1 MKRVFVYLV
10 PILVLIII
18 CTPVCFAESIAET
31 IDQKLSP
38 LDHRNADKIIEK
50 IEQLVYNA
58 SDYPEIEVRYSDRT
72 LNKGAAFHC
81 YRMTDENYA
90 RTWLNSGKDAVF
102 ADAEELTIVPVCDDG
117 RPSGYISIRENE
129 DAEDGIEVRGPR
141 MNGKAYMAWME
152 YLVDR
157 SRFAEFL
164 NENGITSL
172 SDIRCVLGREDLAPD
187 FIYLETNKGEYVL
200 PYFTARGIG
209 SNGELMKLED
219 FLDSYDSYV
228 TSKEKAF
235 SNDPDNSK
243 EHFSA
248 NVIRGIALL
257 VVLVLSV
264 VLYFILRK

>member
-81 YRMTDENYA
+81 YRMTDRSYS
-90 RTWLNSGKDAVF
+90 RTWLKSGKDAVF
-102 ADAEELTIVPVCDDG
+102 ADAEELTIIPVCDDG
-117 RPSGYISIRENE
+117 RPSGYISIREKE
-129 DAEDGIEVRGPR
+129 DSEDGIEVRGPR
-141 MNGKAYMAWME
+141 MNGKAYMPWMK

-157 SRFAEFL
+157 SGFAEFL

-187 FIYLETNKGEYVL
+187 FIYLDSNIGEYVIS
-200 PYFTARGIG
+200 YFSVGGIG
-209 SNGELMKLED
+209 SNGELLKLEN
-219 FLDSYDSYV
+219 FLDSYDRYV
-228 TSKEKAF
+228 TLNEALQ
-235 SNDPDNSK
+235 NDPSSGR
-243 EHFSA
+243 EALSA
-248 NVIRGIALL
+248 DVIRGIALL

-264 VLYFILRK
+264 VLYFILRQ